1 MNTKPEEIDSTRPP
15 SVRDIAARF
24 QGSTDPRKFTEN
36 LRKAPV
42 QSYMRRFQSESDR
55 CRKGSDRSVKYN
67 EARCVLSENY
77 GEQQG
82 QDHGS
87 ESFQNQGQNYGT
99 SHPRYESS
107 QSPIHIQPPQ
117 LTNTQPPASQLSTNV
132 SYESFNKLA
141 SGLTKSRSV
150 PRSNFGF
157 MNAHSQIN
165 LPPALAPKPVHTK
178 QVHIKPPVATVHPM
192 KLVTSQKTH
201 QIPPKISPKPVSPV
215 KSCDNIFKPV
225 SPVPP
230 SKFPESPP
238 AVHTPL
244 RTIQIV
250 RETHREGRIGFLL
263 YIFTNQFVFTRI
275 FTFNASK
282 TKTGRIHGRISRK
295 FGIRLK
301 TNIADQTPRKIGSKN
316 DCQKNI
322 FVAGRR

>member
-1 MNTKPEEIDSTRPP
+1 
-15 SVRDIAARF
+15 
-24 QGSTDPRKFTEN
+24 
-36 LRKAPV
+36 
-42 QSYMRRFQSESDR
+42 
-55 CRKGSDRSVKYN
+55 
-67 EARCVLSENY
+67 
-77 GEQQG
+77 
-82 QDHGS
+82 
-87 ESFQNQGQNYGT
+87 
-99 SHPRYESS
+99 
-107 QSPIHIQPPQ
+107 
-117 LTNTQPPASQLSTNV
+117 
-132 SYESFNKLA
+132 
-141 SGLTKSRSV
+141 
-150 PRSNFGF
+150 

-178 QVHIKPPVATVHPM
+178 QVHIKPPPVATVHPM
-192 KLVTSQKTH
+192 KSVTSQKTH

-230 SKFPESPP
+230 SKFPESPSP

-250 RETHREGRIGFLL
+250 RETRKEGRIGFLL

-322 FVAGRR
+322 LVAGRR